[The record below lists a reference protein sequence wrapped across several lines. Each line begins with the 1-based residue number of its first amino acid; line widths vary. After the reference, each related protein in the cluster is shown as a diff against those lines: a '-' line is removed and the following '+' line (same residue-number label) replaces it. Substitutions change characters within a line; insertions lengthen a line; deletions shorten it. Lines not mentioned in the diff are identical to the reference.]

1 MAQAVVVVVV
11 GTMVALR
18 VGVRPTE
25 RARKTIITMAIPK
38 KATCRTTTDVTM
50 RHLPRSP
57 IRQPKLPI
65 VKVAHA
71 G

>member
-18 VGVRPTE
+18 VGVCPRE
-25 RARKTIITMAIPK
+25 RARNTIIAMALPK
-38 KATCRTTTDVTM
+38 KATCRTTTDLTM
-50 RHLPRSP
+50 RHRPRSP

-65 VKVAHA
+65 VKVVHA